1 MNTYIVS
8 LLMAFTA
15 GVFAATQGAI
25 NAFIGKSTGQFIMI
39 IVVSLIQA
47 LSAVFFLLRSGGTLP
62 LHMIPW
68 IIIAGVLGTGIMFGV
83 ATSVGNIG
91 ALTVFVLLI
100 LGQIAAS
107 AVIDHFG
114 AFGAPRQPI
123 TLQKL
128 GSLLVIM
135 GGIFWLVKAS

>member
-39 IVVSLIQA
+39 IGVSLVQA

-62 LHMIPW
+62 LHMIRGLSSLVCL
-68 IIIAGVLGTGIMFGV
+68 AQ
-83 ATSVGNIG
+83 
-91 ALTVFVLLI
+91 ALCLVLLLRLAA
-100 LGQIAAS
+100 LGRLPYLS
-107 AVIDHFG
+107 CSF
-114 AFGAPRQPI
+114 
-123 TLQKL
+123 
-128 GSLLVIM
+128 LVRL
-135 GGIFWLVKAS
+135 WLRL